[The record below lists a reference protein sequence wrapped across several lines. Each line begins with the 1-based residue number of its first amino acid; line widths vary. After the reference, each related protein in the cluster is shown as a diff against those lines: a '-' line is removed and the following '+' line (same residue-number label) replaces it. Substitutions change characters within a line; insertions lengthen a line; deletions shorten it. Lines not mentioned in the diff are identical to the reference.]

1 MISLRLTKLPIR
13 LKKEMSIPTSG
24 TISDPRLL
32 QPLDKNMSNYKNHRK
47 NEWKKRE
54 LLKYNHND
62 TVILFSGKRLNFP
75 NLGSNFWKE
84 GNLYADILEAA
95 SESYGKFVFSEM
107 VKIFKYKFMLF
118 FILLYSLY

>member
-24 TISDPRLL
+24 TLSDPRLR
-32 QPLDKNMSNYKNHRK
+32 QPLNKNISNYKNHKK

-54 LLKYNHND
+54 ILKYNHND

-75 NLGSNFWKE
+75 NLASNFWKE

-107 VKIFKYKFMLF
+107 I
-118 FILLYSLY
+118 